1 MGFTQRGAL
10 PYGVLCFHCLVMAA
24 SGDSFDFAQ
33 LATFG
38 TSRITLDKA
47 EMPNVVHSLQY
58 HYGLEDRIR
67 VLLNQIDIDLDAK
80 ETPNPQAHSE
90 RNQNDTWTTA
100 AVGNPATTNLQDEA
114 TKITAVQHMQPEG
127 TSSFNHEL
135 EMAPFRQMPSSIV
148 GLLGAMTKY
157 SEAPEPHI
165 STDATELSVSSAS
178 NPETKHPRV
187 EEILQF
193 LETEVRRRFK
203 NSQAANRRAKP
214 FAKPKRK
221 ERRCNPTEAHPYG
234 YSSISMIK
242 EIFC

>member
-114 TKITAVQHMQPEG
+114 TNNKITAVQHILASSMQPEG
-127 TSSFNHEL
+127 SSFTSNHEHTV
-135 EMAPFRQMPSSIV
+135 P
-148 GLLGAMTKY
+148 T
-157 SEAPEPHI
+157 
-165 STDATELSVSSAS
+165 
-178 NPETKHPRV
+178 
-187 EEILQF
+187 
-193 LETEVRRRFK
+193 TEVHIYVPV
-203 NSQAANRRAKP
+203 QLYMYTT
-214 FAKPKRK
+214 
-221 ERRCNPTEAHPYG
+221 CTY
-234 YSSISMIK
+234 
-242 EIFC
+242 